1 MKIVSIVLM
10 TVLAHI
16 CIVQYAIN
24 TKNQLAMSILRDQIQ
39 DYAHEI
45 ESLVHVKTYED
56 GLKDG
61 IENAE
66 SMQYMRGYHAAAQDR
81 NPFTNIIPSVDVA
94 TK

>member
-1 MKIVSIVLM
+1 MKIASIVLM
-10 TVLAHI
+10 TILAHI
-16 CIVQYAIN
+16 CIVQYTMNA
-24 TKNQLAMSILRDQIQ
+24 KNQLAISILRDQVE

-45 ESLVHVKTYED
+45 ETLSFTKTYED

-66 SMQYMRGYHAAAQDR
+66 SMQYMRGYHAATQDR
-81 NPFTNIIPSVDVA
+81 NPFTSIVPSVDVA